1 MAVVFPPV
9 NTSVATVGNIEKA
22 GSKGSWELGQTFLK
36 KTVLFATAKK
46 RVISEHSVTLV
57 QSSVVKTTSVVPEL
71 NASSSVFPGELG
83 DPARFV
89 YRRDFHCKHSS
100 EPRQSNNQQ

>member
-22 GSKGSWELGQTFLK
+22 GRKGSWELGQTFLK
-36 KTVLFATAKK
+36 KTVLFETAKK

-57 QSSVVKTTSVVPEL
+57 QISLGNKTPVVPEL
-71 NASSSVFPGELG
+71 NDSLSVFLG
-83 DPARFV
+83 DLRDPARFV
-89 YRRDFHCKHSS
+89 YRKDFPC
-100 EPRQSNNQQ
+100 